1 VQRGGWEAP
10 VVTWSLFLQTLVGGI
25 SIGCIYALAGIS
37 INVMY
42 RPGGYFNF
50 AQGYVVLLGSILMVV
65 LFTEWGW
72 NWYVAALA
80 IMVLGGILG
89 GATELV
95 AIRPI
100 MRRRSSS
107 VAWVITTL
115 AVSLLLSN
123 EIGARYQGTSATVS
137 APPGL
142 STSTFTLGSALISSY
157 DIGLLVFVCLVPA
170 ALWFLYRTRHGLAV
184 RALAEDRDAALLRGV
199 PANALTSISWM
210 LGGALGMLA
219 GVLDAPL
226 SSPDVTLGFTI
237 LISGFLAVAIG
248 GLGDN
253 RGAIIGGLLLGCV
266 QSFAAI
272 EINPSYQN
280 VAAFIVFLII
290 LALRPRGIFGAPVL
304 REV

>member
-1 VQRGGWEAP
+1 M
-10 VVTWSLFLQTLVGGI
+10 TWSLFLQTLVGGI

-72 NWYVAALA
+72 NWYLAALA
-80 IMVLGGILG
+80 IMVLGAILG

>member
-1 VQRGGWEAP
+1 M
-10 VVTWSLFLQTLVGGI
+10 TWSLFSQTLIGGI
-25 SIGCIYALAGIS
+25 SIGCIYVMAGIS

-65 LFTEWGW
+65 LSTEWGW
-72 NWYVAALA
+72 NWYAAALA
-80 IMVLGGILG
+80 IMVLGGTLG

-100 MRRRSSS
+100 MRRRSNS

-123 EIGARYQGTSATVS
+123 EIGAHYQGTSATVS

-142 STSTFTLGSALISSY
+142 STSTFKLGPALISSY
-157 DIGLLVFVCLVPA
+157 DIALLIFVCLVPA
-170 ALWFLYRTRHGLAV
+170 ALWLLYQTRHGLAI

-219 GVLDAPL
+219 GVLETPI
-226 SSPDVTLGFTI
+226 SPPDVTLGFTI
-237 LISGFLAVAIG
+237 LIYGFLAVAIG

-272 EINPSYQN
+272 KINPSYQN
-280 VAAFIVFLII
+280 VAAFIVFLIV
-290 LALRPRGIFGAPVL
+290 LALRPRGIFGARVL

>member
-1 VQRGGWEAP
+1 
-10 VVTWSLFLQTLVGGI
+10 VTWSLFLQTLIGGV
-25 SIGCIYALAGIS
+25 SIGCIYAIAGIS

-65 LFTEWGW
+65 LSTEWGW

-80 IMVLGGILG
+80 IMVIGGVLG

-115 AVSLLLSN
+115 AVSLLLSD
-123 EIGARYQGTSATVS
+123 EIGAHYQGTSATVPG
-137 APPGL
+137 PPGL
-142 STSTFTLGSALISSY
+142 STSTFNLGSALISPY
-157 DIGLLVFVCLVPA
+157 DIALLIFVCLVPV
-170 ALWFLYRTRHGLAV
+170 ALWFLYHTRHGLAI

-199 PANALTSISWM
+199 PASALTSISWV
-210 LGGALGMLA
+210 LGGALGVLA

-280 VAAFIVFLII
+280 VGAFIVFLIV
-290 LALRPRGIFGAPVL
+290 LALRPHGIFGARVL